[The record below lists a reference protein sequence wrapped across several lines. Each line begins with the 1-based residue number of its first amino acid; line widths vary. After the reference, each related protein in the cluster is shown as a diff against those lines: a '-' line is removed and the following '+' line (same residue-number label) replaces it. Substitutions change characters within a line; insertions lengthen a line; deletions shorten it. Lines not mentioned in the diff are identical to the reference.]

1 MGAKRNFGLD
11 LARALAITMVYFS
24 HGFSSLRA
32 LGIGVDLFFLL
43 SGFLIG
49 RIYLRS
55 QSEGSFT
62 FWHFWRARWWRTLP
76 PYFAAIAIAY
86 VVGLLGSH
94 DAIHQ
99 FRWYYLFFLQN
110 YLGILG
116 LSVTWSLCVE
126 EHFYLTLPFLGGLVE
141 RALGRRSFLWLLP
154 LAALIPQC
162 FRTWSL
168 LHGGLPTNWY
178 WMTHFHCEGLILGV
192 FLAYL
197 YVDHPD
203 LWSRAR
209 PLAFAVSL
217 IPILLLAAIQLH
229 PTSSMKFHGAIF
241 LYWAIGFAG
250 WTRLLYDL
258 QWSPTTAAGN
268 LLKNSIHGLALCSYS
283 IYLLHTMFFS
293 DIHTILA
300 SWPRG
305 PVKSITI
312 LVASFLLCLVFYF
325 LVERPTIHMRDKY
338 LRRKGTL
345 PDALPPASN
354 STGVSTSLPSGRLPV
369 VAVAET
375 ILDGTEPRLRQIP
388 VPKARIL

>member
-1 MGAKRNFGLD
+1 MSAKRNFGLD
-11 LARALAITMVYFS
+11 LARALAIIMVYFS
-24 HGFSSLRA
+24 HGFSALRSL
-32 LGIGVDLFFLL
+32 GVGVDLFFLL

-55 QSEGSFT
+55 QAEGTFT

-94 DAIHQ
+94 DVIHE

-126 EHFYLTLPFLGGLVE
+126 EHFYLTLPFLGGAVE
-141 RALGRRSFLWLLP
+141 RLLGRRSFLWLLP
-154 LAALIPQC
+154 IAALIPQC
-162 FRTWSL
+162 FRTWAL
-168 LHGGLPTNWY
+168 FHGGLPTNWY

-203 LWSRAR
+203 LWKRAR
-209 PLAFAVSL
+209 PLAFALSL
-217 IPILLLAAIQLH
+217 IPILLFAGLQLR
-229 PTSSMKFHGAIF
+229 PTSSMTLHGAIF

-250 WTRLLYDL
+250 WTRILYDL
-258 QWSPTTAAGN
+258 QWTPSTAAGN
-268 LLKNSIHGLALCSYS
+268 LIKNSIHGLALCSYS
-283 IYLLHTMFFS
+283 VYLLHTMFFS
-293 DIHTILA
+293 DIHHLLA

-312 LVASFLLCLVFYF
+312 LVASFVLCIVFYF
-325 LVERPTIHMRDKY
+325 LVEKPTIQIRDKY
-338 LRRKGTL
+338 LKHKGTIPDGLL
-345 PDALPPASN
+345 PGNSSTEVEINPTDNKAAIATVAKALF
-354 STGVSTSLPSGRLPV
+354 
-369 VAVAET
+369 
-375 ILDGTEPRLRQIP
+375 
-388 VPKARIL
+388 